1 MNSDTSKG
9 RVNSLALKSVLWGF
23 WGFLLW
29 PVGPGLAIYYGHT
42 ILHRYKKKPANY
54 TGTDKRMAIG
64 GLLFGY
70 SSFLVWSY
78 VIYLSLKVFVFMI

>member
-1 MNSDTSKG
+1 MQSETLKDT
-9 RVNSLALKSVLWGF
+9 VNPLALKSVLWGF

-29 PVGPGLAIYYGHT
+29 PVGPGLALYYGHT
-42 ILHRYKKKPANY
+42 ILHRHKKNSAKF

-78 VIYLSLKVFVFMI
+78 VIYFSLKVFVFME